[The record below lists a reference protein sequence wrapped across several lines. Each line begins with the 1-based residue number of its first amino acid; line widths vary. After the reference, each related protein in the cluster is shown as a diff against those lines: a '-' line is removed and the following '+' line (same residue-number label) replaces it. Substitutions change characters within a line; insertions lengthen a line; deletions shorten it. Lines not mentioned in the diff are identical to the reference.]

1 MVGLVPS
8 CPPKC
13 VLWTE
18 IIILTLSTSYNC
30 LSWSGYI
37 RILTWGLPLT
47 EWSDLCH
54 VSASIREQWGLGGV
68 QTGIQTANN
77 RNTFAFNCQDWG
89 QSQTK
94 AVSRINEGSSNGV
107 WGQRLTDLRP
117 HYKKLFVMS
126 SAEIWSADDSW
137 TTPLLMIFF
146 NIIKLQVLPKTA
158 LSFFEQ
164 NFLVRILQL
173 LSIFHEFLNISL
185 PFWW

>member
-1 MVGLVPS
+1 MEFEV
-8 CPPKC
+8 
-13 VLWTE
+13 
-18 IIILTLSTSYNC
+18 
-30 LSWSGYI
+30 
-37 RILTWGLPLT
+37 R
-47 EWSDLCH
+47 
-54 VSASIREQWGLGGV
+54 
-68 QTGIQTANN
+68 
-77 RNTFAFNCQDWG
+77 DW
-89 QSQTK
+89 
-94 AVSRINEGSSNGV
+94 
-107 WGQRLTDLRP
+107 TDLRP

-185 PFWW
+185 PF